1 MKVIHEDIDNLER
14 YIGNKRVDIH
24 AELPLIMADA
34 YSDSKNR
41 QEAIDKL
48 LKGDKKEPDIETTN
62 NKVLGAKK
70 QPVPKMPEMAKVNL
84 EESLFEDYDDYG
96 DFFAPDIRDAMSNL
110 KGAFAQ
116 VAYIVSSADFDFDD
130 AFADGYPF
138 DKSFDE
144 LSLEVASWVDDFNNS
159 FIKDESL
166 TEARGKKA
174 APFVDSHG
182 NSYSDEDRSTADI
195 DDSSKNMWTKVY
207 NEITPEHYNWI
218 KRSKFKNVPATDR
231 YDMYQVDVTYDD
243 NLDIIVNSEDEL
255 DFAKKVADAY
265 GLELRP
271 AKPYRKGDSR
281 LVATLVM
288 PKA

>member
-48 LKGDKKEPDIETTN
+48 LKGDKKEPEIEITN
-62 NKVLGAKK
+62 NTVLGAEK

-110 KGAFAQ
+110 KDAFAQ

-130 AFADGYPF
+130 AFADYPYPYNSRTLFARYQNTDGYRSDLRSDFRYYKNHSVPF
-138 DKSFDE
+138 PNHR
-144 LSLEVASWVDDFNNS
+144 A
-159 FIKDESL
+159 
-166 TEARGKKA
+166 
-174 APFVDSHG
+174 
-182 NSYSDEDRSTADI
+182 
-195 DDSSKNMWTKVY
+195 
-207 NEITPEHYNWI
+207 
-218 KRSKFKNVPATDR
+218 
-231 YDMYQVDVTYDD
+231 
-243 NLDIIVNSEDEL
+243 
-255 DFAKKVADAY
+255 
-265 GLELRP
+265 
-271 AKPYRKGDSR
+271 
-281 LVATLVM
+281 
-288 PKA
+288 